1 MGMSGIEGNEHIKL
15 PLLQMS
21 EAVLPADY
29 PLFDW
34 ADWPESRAALV
45 PGGPTRNFE
54 KACWNAIISTI
65 SQAAFAAG
73 FDKHKLYIGQIGNYE
88 LGWLT
93 AKNMNSLVES
103 FDEFLPMGW
112 FWRSERFGTFEKK
125 EFHGMPGW
133 GGFWPDADI
142 LYPEYILGLA
152 DRVNLYIQ
160 LMRDNYPHA
169 IGSTASPYLAVSRI
183 QSGAKL
189 GGQARMDAMQ
199 LSKLKISRTAAEIG
213 YSRRF
218 SAQAIARVTLADFPV
233 ETHPAIRGYMPD
245 VVSCLQVKL
254 SGRSFLGTQ
263 PQIEPV
269 ASGVLVHME
278 DIQLTRGHRE
288 TESWL
293 RAYTSIRRVVSGVAP
308 SVVVAQQRSRS
319 YCRNSAAV
327 TDPLTVAVAYA
338 SGSAVHP
345 GAQPGEMLRLQS
357 DVCSGTSQD
366 LAIVKPPILLNWA
379 DEKSAVSVEAVVDQE
394 PAGCVRSHCS
404 GKASVVCS
412 LGTAWEP
419 PTWVNGGLWI
429 RQVQT
434 KRRKPDGSIDLSGT
448 GDPMSASHSG
458 KSRIV
463 VAIGT
468 AWEPPVWYDGG
479 LYIRQVRNPEV
490 LEDGSIN
497 LTGTG
502 EELLVR
508 QRSRTKIG
516 CTLESAW
523 YPPEWVND
531 GLYIRQAQA
540 VLQNENNELEVL

>member
-45 PGGPTRNFE
+45 PGGPTRKFE
-54 KACWNAIISTI
+54 RACWNAIVATI
-65 SQAAFAAG
+65 SQAAYAAG
-73 FDKHKLYIGQIGNYE
+73 FDKHNLYIGTMSDIEG
-88 LGWLT
+88 GWL
-93 AKNMNSLVES
+93 AAEKMNSLVDA
-103 FDEFLPMGW
+103 FDRFLPMGW
-112 FWRSERFGTFEKK
+112 FWRSDRFGTFEKK
-125 EFHGMPGW
+125 EFRGHPGW
-133 GGFWPDADI
+133 GFLDQTADV

-152 DRVNLYIQ
+152 SRVNLYIQ

-189 GGQARMDAMQ
+189 GGQARMDAALLSQ
-199 LSKLKISRTAAEIG
+199 LQISRTAAEIG

-288 TESWL
+288 TEAWHQ
-293 RAYTSIRRVVSGVAP
+293 AYASIRRTVSRMAP
-308 SVVVAQQRSRS
+308 SVVLAQQRSRS
-319 YCRNSAAV
+319 CCRNSAAV
-327 TDPLTVAVAYA
+327 TDPLPVAVTYA
-338 SGSAVHP
+338 AGTTVHP
-345 GAQPGEMLRLQS
+345 GAQPGEMLRLQL

-434 KRRKPDGSIDLSGT
+434 KRIRSDGSLDLSGT
-448 GDPMSASHSG
+448 GDPVSTSQS
-458 KSRIV
+458 SRSKIV

-497 LTGTG
+497 LTGMG

-531 GLYIRQAQA
+531 GLHIRQAQA
-540 VLQNENNELEVL
+540 VLQNEKK